1 MARMLTGNV
10 GGKWMFSIWWV
21 WVLFLSSFQDQMT
34 VSIPANTL
42 TCLPILATTF
52 DALAATKVP
61 DMLLSL
67 QMWIFAELSQMIV
80 TATVSS
86 KSTRKVASTHLLML
100 TNGAVG
106 SADASKSFLATRS
119 PSNVIRLTL
128 PNAINLK
135 DEELKH
141 LSRSWYTEKQEGQDC
156 SVAVQIEPLAQYP
169 MKPMSIRCRMQMPQT
184 KLRKRSFLT
193 QNFWTRGDLK

>member
-1 MARMLTGNV
+1 
-10 GGKWMFSIWWV
+10 
-21 WVLFLSSFQDQMT
+21 
-34 VSIPANTL
+34 
-42 TCLPILATTF
+42 
-52 DALAATKVP
+52 
-61 DMLLSL
+61 
-67 QMWIFAELSQMIV
+67 MIV

-106 SADASKSFLATRS
+106 SADASTSFLATRS

-141 LSRSWYTEKQEGQDC
+141 LSRS
-156 SVAVQIEPLAQYP
+156 
-169 MKPMSIRCRMQMPQT
+169 
-184 KLRKRSFLT
+184 
-193 QNFWTRGDLK
+193 